1 MENKNEIYIGQK
13 SRPQTCPIC
22 LRTKENAIAEQLQA
36 GKPCG
41 HEHCGFRL
49 EIEIIAA
56 ILRAPDLEQLKSV
69 TSESIETNKKTYDLL
84 VSLRQ
89 SVREMKEI
97 TRNEIGKNTSKINT
111 TNPRSL
117 DDSEDRTI
125 EISDEKIQAILE
137 RIDRATRTMSKLIE
151 MKGHTQFSDSPIQS
165 PEDTDYNQVLTDL
178 QKLKE
183 RNQKNREEWDE
194 YMKSREEFNQ
204 KMDEA
209 WVRVHEALK
218 GMREVVE
225 EMKKESD
232 PNDNKT
238 N

>member
-13 SRPQTCPIC
+13 SRPLTCPIC

-36 GKPCG
+36 GQPCG
-41 HEHCGFRL
+41 HENCGFRS

-56 ILRAPDLEQLKSV
+56 ILSAPNLEQLKSV
-69 TSESIETNKKTYDLL
+69 TSESIESNKKTYDLL

-97 TRNEIGKNTSKINT
+97 TRNEIGKNTSKIST

-117 DDSEDRTI
+117 DDFGDRTI
-125 EISDEKIQAILE
+125 EISDEKLQTILE
-137 RIDRATRTMSKLIE
+137 RIDRATRTMSTLIE
-151 MKGHTQFSDSPIQS
+151 MKDNSKFSDSKFQS
-165 PEDTDYNQVLTDL
+165 TEDTDYDQASTDL
-178 QKLKE
+178 QKF
-183 RNQKNREEWDE
+183 KNRSQEIRKEWDE
-194 YMKSREEFNQ
+194 YIRSREEFNR

-209 WVRVHEALK
+209 WARIHEALK
-218 GMREVVE
+218 GMREVVK

-232 PNDNKT
+232 PKDNKAI
-238 N
+238 